1 MLTDDFD
8 LYYDFKFLE
17 GVIFSAIASTDLSSL
32 FTKIDEL
39 KQLEQL
45 IVDNRYMFDCH
56 ATNNISIIM
65 QELRYIEDE
74 HTIERGEIINN
85 IINAINS
92 GYEIED
98 NYDFYRYE
106 MCVRNNTN
114 KYRHLKKNI
123 VDKYKYLIDTSI
135 ALDSAVLHSHTIDV
149 NSFDKYYKN
158 LVDNPIYIMSIRAI
172 INEYPLILNDERFI
186 SRMNKVLSNSKENK
200 KIKLLRKDIK
210 KIKSKF

>member
-8 LYYDFKFLE
+8 SYYDFKFLE
-17 GVIFSAIASTDLSSL
+17 GVIFSATASTDLSSL

-39 KQLEQL
+39 KQLEGL
-45 IVDNRYMFDCH
+45 IIDNRYMFDCH

-74 HTIERGEIINN
+74 HTLERGKIINN

-92 GYEIED
+92 GYEKEE
-98 NYDFYRYE
+98 NYDFYRQE
-106 MCVRNNTN
+106 MCVRYNTN
-114 KYRHLKKNI
+114 KYRCLKKNI
-123 VDKYKYLIDTSI
+123 VDKYKYLIDASI

-149 NSFDKYYKN
+149 NSFDKYYKD

>member
-17 GVIFSAIASTDLSSL
+17 GVIFSDIVHTESSSL

-56 ATNNISIIM
+56 ATNNISIII

-74 HTIERGEIINN
+74 HTLERGKIINN

-92 GYEIED
+92 GYE
-98 NYDFYRYE
+98 
-106 MCVRNNTN
+106 
-114 KYRHLKKNI
+114 
-123 VDKYKYLIDTSI
+123 
-135 ALDSAVLHSHTIDV
+135 
-149 NSFDKYYKN
+149 
-158 LVDNPIYIMSIRAI
+158 
-172 INEYPLILNDERFI
+172 
-186 SRMNKVLSNSKENK
+186 
-200 KIKLLRKDIK
+200 KD
-210 KIKSKF
+210 

>member
-92 GYEIED
+92 GYEKEE

-106 MCVRNNTN
+106 MCVRYNTN
-114 KYRHLKKNI
+114 KYRCLKKNI

-149 NSFDKYYKN
+149 NSFDKYYKD

>member
-17 GVIFSAIASTDLSSL
+17 GVIFSDIVHTESSNL

-45 IVDNRYMFDCH
+45 IIDNRYMFDMH
-56 ATNNISIIM
+56 ATNNISIIL
-65 QELRYIEDE
+65 QDLRYIEDE
-74 HTIERGEIINN
+74 HNIERGEIINN
-85 IINAINS
+85 IINSINN
-92 GYEIED
+92 GYIEEE

-106 MCVRNNTN
+106 MCVRYNTS
-114 KYRHLKKNI
+114 KYRNLKKNI
-123 VDKYKYLIDTSI
+123 VDKYKDLIDASI
-135 ALDSAVLHSHTIDV
+135 ALDCAVLHSHTIDID
-149 NSFDKYYKN
+149 SFNEHYND

-186 SRMNKVLSNSKENK
+186 SRMNKVLSNSKDNK
-200 KIKLLRKDIK
+200 KIKQLRKKKK
-210 KIKSKF
+210 KIKRKF